1 GDGPAE
7 SSFWSPD
14 GGLLYYHQ
22 ADALWARKLRPDT
35 KTPIGEAVLVKRFD
49 GRNRPLSSANGI
61 SKDALY
67 FLMEE
72 TTANV
77 WLAEPMK
84 R

>member
-1 GDGPAE
+1 M
-7 SSFWSPD
+7 
-14 GGLLYYHQ
+14 
-22 ADALWARKLRPDT
+22 
-35 KTPIGEAVLVKRFD
+35 KRFD